1 MNRIIEV
8 VAMAVGGTSLFLVC
22 FVGFTALSGRDVS
35 QVAVIGK
42 LFPAKGDEAPEDV
55 AVPEVEPK
63 REMSDAAVV
72 EASLGVLS
80 AWTLPSPYSTSE
92 LRVLVQ
98 ELESKR
104 AELARR
110 EEALAKRERTVAD
123 DEQELAERL
132 ATLEELRA
140 ELERVQLDL
149 EERRV
154 VLGREEDAAAA
165 GANARWS
172 EVAGVLGV
180 LDEPEDAAKK
190 LQEYP
195 PADAAKILRALGDDD
210 QAGEILNAVAPAR
223 WKEYV
228 DAYTAEKARAKPA
241 R

>member
-35 QVAVIGK
+35 QVALIGK
-42 LFPAKGDEAPEDV
+42 LLAQPEDEPDEPV
-55 AVPEVEPK
+55 AAPVAEPR
-63 REMSDAAVV
+63 RELTDAAVV

-110 EEALAKRERTVAD
+110 EGALVRREKAVQA

-140 ELERVQLDL
+140 ELERMQLDL
-149 EERRV
+149 EERRSL
-154 VLGREEDAAAA
+154 LGRDEDAAAA
-165 GANARWS
+165 SASARWT
-172 EVAGVLGV
+172 EVAGVIRV

-195 PADAAKILRALGDDD
+195 PTEAAKILRALGDED
-210 QAGEILNAVAPAR
+210 QAGEILNAVAAAR